1 MPSVTHWSVTVISEA
16 KLKPGRNEACPCG
29 SGRKFKH
36 CCGVALAAS
45 IARDNLS
52 LLEIDNLVALVSQGR
67 LGDAENRARKLLVTH
82 PNHGMLCKILS
93 VVLVRQHKEALEA
106 LRHAARL
113 LPNDAEAHA
122 NLGADLHDRGE
133 WVDAVPSLRRALH
146 LRPNDVDAYHNLGRV
161 LIALGDYAGASE
173 CYQRVLTLSPL
184 DVDALNSL
192 GTVVRCIGRRR
203 EAIPLYQRA
212 IEIDPQRVD
221 SYWNLGTVLFEL
233 RRIDEAMAHYLHA
246 LNLNPN
252 YAPAHLSMGL
262 ALRQQRRPLEALIS
276 CNAALRI
283 DPDYVEAL
291 SLLGELQA
299 DSGHFE
305 EADAL
310 FRRAIAIKPDFSFA
324 YFSIATHRKM
334 TKEDVSWCEA
344 VNSLLATPIPLSN
357 EIHLRY
363 ALGKYF
369 DDIQE
374 YDSAFENYRQA
385 NDLTQRYGLSF
396 DPQKLTKTID
406 HTLQGFS
413 REFINRSATNASG
426 SELPVF
432 VVGMPRSGTSLIEQ
446 ILASHP
452 AVFGAGELP
461 YWENVFRA
469 YRKTQLTGEI
479 DCEFLRRATTD
490 YINLL
495 TTSSGQAL
503 RVVDKMPANFLYAG
517 LIHSIFPQ
525 ARIIHIQRHPID
537 TCLSIYFQN
546 FFGMGPYSNNLENL
560 AHYYAEYIRITDH
573 WRSILPASSW
583 LEVPYEEL
591 VTQQEP
597 WSRRMVEFMGLP
609 WDARCLDFHRTQR
622 VVITASKWQVRQKVH
637 SASIGRWRHYE
648 QYLGP
653 LLRLVN

>member
-1 MPSVTHWSVTVISEA
+1 MSET
-16 KLKPGRNEACPCG
+16 
-29 SGRKFKH
+29 
-36 CCGVALAAS
+36 
-45 IARDNLS
+45 NLN
-52 LLEIDNLVALVSQGR
+52 LITIDNLAALVSQGR
-67 LGDAENRARKLLVTH
+67 LADAESGARKLLISH
-82 PNHGMLCKILS
+82 PNHGMLWKILS
-93 VVLVRQHKEALEA
+93 VVLVRQHKDALAA
-106 LRHAARL
+106 LQHAARL
-113 LPNDAEAHA
+113 LPNDAEAHS
-122 NLGADLHDRGE
+122 NLGTNLHDRGE
-133 WVDAVPSLRRALH
+133 WVEAVLSLRRALH
-146 LRPNDVDAYHNLGRV
+146 LRPDNVDAYRNLGNV
-161 LIALGDYAGASE
+161 LLALGDYAGASE

-192 GTVVRCIGRRR
+192 GTVVRSIGRRR

-212 IEIDPQRVD
+212 IEIDPHRVD
-221 SYWNLGTVLFEL
+221 SHWNLGTVLFEL
-233 RRIDEAMAHYLHA
+233 RRIDEAMAHYLHV
-246 LNLNPN
+246 LTLNPN

-262 ALRQQRRPLEALIS
+262 ALRQKRRPKDALIS
-276 CNAALRI
+276 CKAALRI

-291 SLLGELQA
+291 SLFGELQA
-299 DSGHFE
+299 DSGHFD
-305 EADAL
+305 EANVL
-310 FRRAIAIKPDFSFA
+310 FQRAIAIKPDFSFA

-334 TKEDVSWCEA
+334 TKQDVPWCHA
-344 VNSLLATPIPLSN
+344 VNSLLAAPLSLSN

-363 ALGKYF
+363 ALGKYS
-369 DDIQE
+369 DDIQD
-374 YDSAFENYRQA
+374 YDSAFENYRLA

-406 HTLQGFS
+406 HTLQSFN
-413 REFINRSATNASG
+413 REFINRQPANASG
-426 SELPVF
+426 SEIPVF

-452 AVFGAGELP
+452 SVFGAGELP
-461 YWENVFRA
+461 YWENALRL
-469 YRKTQLTGEI
+469 YREAEVNGGI
-479 DCEFLRRATTD
+479 DSEFLRRVAID

-546 FFGMGPYSNNLENL
+546 FFGMGPYSNTLEDL
-560 AHYYAEYIRITDH
+560 AHYYTEYIRITDH
-573 WRSILPASSW
+573 WRSILPASNW
-583 LEVPYEEL
+583 LDVPYEEL
-591 VTQQEP
+591 ITEQET

-637 SASIGRWRHYE
+637 SSSIGRWRHYE
-648 QYLGP
+648 QYVGP